1 MSWQDILKSV
11 YRMTHT
17 GSIYTLKETQVRN
30 GITIYI
36 LEDEEGNKLRG
47 SAEFVEQQF
56 DYIGEE

>member
-36 LEDEEGNKLRG
+36 LEDEESVEKFSENLVNKIKNFL
-47 SAEFVEQQF
+47 QT
-56 DYIGEE
+56 